1 MTNGDCGLIE
11 GARDADGDQAGGQ
24 GRLERL
30 QNSVT
35 YVNIVMRKMIDA
47 IADIVRDPNHPFRKM
62 EHQPKKTLKNRYERR
77 KIKEYLHL
85 TDWQEEAI

>member
-1 MTNGDCGLIE
+1 MTKGDCGLIE
-11 GARDADGDQAGGQ
+11 GASDADGDQAGGQ
-24 GRLERL
+24 ARLERL

-35 YVNIVMRKMIDA
+35 YVKFIMKKMIDA